1 MTSAAGDQ
9 VRDLPAV
16 GVGISDSLIKMG
28 VGQDDNVR
36 VLSAL
41 VKSLLQNVAQ
51 RLQDAGRRW
60 TARCWAQVWVAAF
73 GKINRTGIR
82 RMM

>member
-28 VGQDDNVR
+28 VGRDDNVR

-51 RLQDAGRRW
+51 RLQAGGGRRGVGPKFGLPRS
-60 TARCWAQVWVAAF
+60 AKLAAPEY
-73 GKINRTGIR
+73 GG
-82 RMM
+82 